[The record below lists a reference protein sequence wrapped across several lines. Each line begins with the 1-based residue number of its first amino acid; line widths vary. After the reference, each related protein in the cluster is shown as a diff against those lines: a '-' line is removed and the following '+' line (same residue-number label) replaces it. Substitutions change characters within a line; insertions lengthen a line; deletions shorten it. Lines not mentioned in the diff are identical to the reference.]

1 MKTKTLKERFVFYF
15 DTFRF
20 IWGMFK
26 IVRNP
31 KDISPI
37 FNVRSF
43 RNHKSLQ
50 VALESLNSV
59 PEIKELI
66 DNRYLSPKP
75 YDLDEMM
82 KYPEGSLGKVYA
94 EHMKKYNLDVVFYP
108 EMDSKVDDDIN
119 YLRMRARQTHDIHH
133 VVLGFPALD
142 FGEIC
147 ISAFY
152 LSQNRI
158 PLSGFLLGVGFF
170 ITMLKQPHRIDEL
183 VNCII
188 KGWTIGKKAKYFLGV
203 KWEDYFDKPIDEV
216 RKYLNIYVEGE
227 YDPTKVDESENFI
240 YPSFVENKQELKVV
254 QVN

>member
-1 MKTKTLKERFVFYF
+1 METKKLNFKDKLVFYF
-15 DTFRF
+15 DTLRF
-20 IWGMFK
+20 VWGMFK

-50 VALESLNSV
+50 VALDSLKSV

-66 DNRYLSPKP
+66 ETRYLSPKP
-75 YDLDEMM
+75 YNLDEMM

-94 EHMKKYNLDVVFYP
+94 EHMIKYKLDVVFYP

-147 ISAFY
+147 ISSFY
-152 LSQNRI
+152 LSQNKI

-183 VNCII
+183 INCII
-188 KGWTIGKKAKYFLGV
+188 KGWTMGKRAKYFLGI
-203 KWEDYFDKPIDEV
+203 KWEDYFDKPIEDI
-216 RKYLNIYVEGE
+216 RKELNIYVEGE
-227 YDPTKVDESENFI
+227 YDPTKVDETENFK
-240 YPSFVENKQELKVV
+240 YPTSIKTRQELA